1 MSTTCPNTPHTP
13 IANQLN
19 ETHSVLYGQNMQYIN
34 GQSGSLSVGNPMPV
48 STPFQSYPMAPPTT
62 PANALNGN
70 PSQLIVSPQSPH
82 LSAMYEIFEKFMFD
96 CSQKLQKLDLL
107 DQIINKID
115 VMEKKYDNLEKNIYD
130 IQLQINSQNIYINE
144 TTTRTTTVEQNMN
157 SIKMENNK
165 MQCENLDLKN
175 RVVEMQTR
183 SMRDNLIFKGIPDVS
198 DFREQEDTEG
208 KLKTFIAT
216 ELEIEGG
223 IPFHVVHTCR
233 LRARQDNGPRSIVAK
248 FERRKDRQKVLAA
261 AKEKLAENRNYIVHE
276 QFPQEVIERRRQL
289 VPIMKDAR
297 NKGHV
302 AYLRDDKLYV
312 DHRRFYP
319 GFYEARPQV
328 PAQDNRPEAQQQA
341 YPNNRTLVSVPPP
354 PGPAIPGPQGPLQRA
369 PQPEP
374 VINQ

>member
-1 MSTTCPNTPHTP
+1 
-13 IANQLN
+13 
-19 ETHSVLYGQNMQYIN
+19 
-34 GQSGSLSVGNPMPV
+34 
-48 STPFQSYPMAPPTT
+48 
-62 PANALNGN
+62 
-70 PSQLIVSPQSPH
+70 
-82 LSAMYEIFEKFMFD
+82 
-96 CSQKLQKLDLL
+96 
-107 DQIINKID
+107 
-115 VMEKKYDNLEKNIYD
+115 
-130 IQLQINSQNIYINE
+130 
-144 TTTRTTTVEQNMN
+144 
-157 SIKMENNK
+157 MENNK
-165 MQCENLDLKN
+165 LQCENLYLKN

-216 ELEIEGG
+216 ELEIEGD
-223 IPFHVVHTCR
+223 IPFHVVHR
-233 LRARQDNGPRSIVAK
+233 LRAWQDNRPRSIVAK

-261 AKEKLAENRNYIVHE
+261 AKEKLAENINYIVHE

-341 YPNNRTLVSVPPP
+341 YPNN
-354 PGPAIPGPQGPLQRA
+354 
-369 PQPEP
+369 
-374 VINQ
+374 